1 MPAWLQ
7 PDVTCPHHLGRHS
20 SCADAVAAGC
30 CRCLGGAGADENA
43 YVVKVYPVAVAG
55 CLLQLGHTVV
65 SGSGLTGVWWGL
77 FIYYLGLL
85 LGFANRFWF
94 HRGHL

>member
-1 MPAWLQ
+1 
-7 PDVTCPHHLGRHS
+7 
-20 SCADAVAAGC
+20 
-30 CRCLGGAGADENA
+30 
-43 YVVKVYPVAVAG
+43 VVKVYPVAVVG
-55 CLLQLGHTVV
+55 CLLQLAHTVW

-94 HRGHL
+94 KRGHL